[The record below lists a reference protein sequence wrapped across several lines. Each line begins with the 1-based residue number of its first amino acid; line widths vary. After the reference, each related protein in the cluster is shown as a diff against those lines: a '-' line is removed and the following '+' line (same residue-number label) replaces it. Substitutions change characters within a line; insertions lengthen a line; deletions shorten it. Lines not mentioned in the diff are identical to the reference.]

1 MLEMLMIANS
11 AFAVIKQTLENG
23 KDIASAGNAISR
35 FVGAEDQLQKD
46 LHRKRNSIWTNL
58 LGKTDNDLEEFMAL
72 EQIRV
77 KHDKLREYMQLY
89 GRANLWRDYQAYCAE
104 ARKARK
110 EAAEK
115 AKKAR
120 REAAEKAKKRREEI
134 KDLFLKIILIILIT
148 TLLAGVVTVLAV
160 IAKKKGII

>member
-1 MLEMLMIANS
+1 MLEMLMVANS

-23 KDIASAGNAISR
+23 KEISSAGAAIAK
-35 FVGAEDQLQKD
+35 FVGAEDQLQRD
-46 LHRKRNSIWTNL
+46 LHKKRNSIWTNV

-77 KHDKLREYMQLY
+77 KHEKLREYMQLY
-89 GRANLWRDYQAYCAE
+89 GRAGLWTDYQAYCAE

-110 EAAEK
+110 EAE
-115 AKKAR
+115 AKKIKQR
-120 REAAEKAKKRREEI
+120 QEF
-134 KDLFLKIILIILIT
+134 KDLVLKIFLFIMIT
-148 TLLAGVVTVLAV
+148 ALLAGVVTVLAL

>member
-23 KDIASAGNAISR
+23 REISSAGAAIAK

-46 LHRKRNSIWTNL
+46 LHKKRNSIWTNV

-77 KHDKLREYMQLY
+77 KHEKLREYMQLY
-89 GRANLWRDYQAYCAE
+89 GRAGLWTDYQAYCAE

-110 EAAEK
+110 EAE
-115 AKKAR
+115 AKRIKQR
-120 REAAEKAKKRREEI
+120 QEF
-134 KDLFLKIILIILIT
+134 KDLVLKIILFIMIT
-148 TLLAGVVTVLAV
+148 ALCAGVVTVLAV

>member
-1 MLEMLMIANS
+1 MIANS

-23 KDIASAGNAISR
+23 REISSAGAAIAK
-35 FVGAEDQLQKD
+35 FVGAEDQLQRD
-46 LHRKRNSIWTNL
+46 LHKKRNSIWTNV

-77 KHDKLREYMQLY
+77 KHEKLREYMQLY
-89 GRANLWRDYQAYCAE
+89 GRAGLWTDYQAYCAE

-110 EAAEK
+110 EAE
-115 AKKAR
+115 AKRIKQR
-120 REAAEKAKKRREEI
+120 QEF
-134 KDLFLKIILIILIT
+134 KDLVLKIVLFILIT
-148 TLLAGVVTVLAV
+148 ALLAGVVTVLAV